1 MSDARPHQGP
11 APAADDARRRET
23 PPLQRLLVS
32 AWFDLTRDEQR
43 AVLVIGALLL
53 VGIAA
58 RYWRAMLAA
67 P

>member
-1 MSDARPHQGP
+1 
-11 APAADDARRRET
+11 
-23 PPLQRLLVS
+23 LLVS